1 MKGVFWGGREGEE
14 YLRVL
19 SYGNCNLGWIELESG
34 DDSSLS
40 TRATSFH

>member
-1 MKGVFWGGREGEE
+1 MRGFFETG

-19 SYGNCNLGWIELESG
+19 FMVIVNLGWIELEA
-34 DDSSLS
+34 DDDPSLS

>member
-1 MKGVFWGGREGEE
+1 MGFFGGGREGED

-19 SYGNCNLGWIELESG
+19 FYGNCNLEWIELES
-34 DDSSLS
+34 DYDSSLS